1 MEKKWQYKIYHM
13 LQYHHSFTL
22 SVTEDLRGAVFT
34 MVGGMS
40 QVDLLEAFFYACN
53 TQTFMLSG

>member
-1 MEKKWQYKIYHM
+1 M